1 MDGSDLD
8 ISDLVDSVESVAY
21 NHAKYCNFPLDDA
34 IQLLDDIQNV
44 RRRFDLVDPSRE
56 ELAPLGSVSPG
67 QVFT

>member
-21 NHAKYCNFPLDDA
+21 NHAKYCNTLLSDA
-34 IQLLDDIQNV
+34 IDLLDSVQDV
-44 RRRFDLVDPSRE
+44 RRRFDMVELDRE
-56 ELAPLGSVSPG
+56 ELAPLGKTSPG